1 MQTESRQHFLSLGEE
16 GNCFKKFNKNLVNK
30 LIGIIG
36 PACKG
41 KTTIIKNLIGD
52 ILTSNTTTQ
61 FEIIIVSRKNNNT
74 DYDYLGGKI
83 YNTSQIN
90 DVCSYILNEQFRENK
105 KIIIFED
112 FIKTDIIDDT
122 LLINGRWNDV
132 TIILSSQVITSIKPC
147 IRDNLDYVFFTK
159 TPLKSSIKSIYDRFY
174 LCALEYKY
182 FERMF
187 LDCTKNYN
195 FFVIDNNISLNC
207 DLDNLHDKISVYES
221 RLEVSTNGNYILPD
235 IYQLMP
241 ELINSGDIKIAK
253 KKLIAQINEIK
264 KNILEQSDKLD
275 KICIELD
282 NLLGD

>member
-1 MQTESRQHFLSLGEE
+1 MQTEEKQHFLSLGKE
-16 GNCFKKFNKNLVNK
+16 GNCYKQFNKNLVNNF
-30 LIGIIG
+30 IGIIG

-41 KTTIIKNLIGD
+41 KTTLVKNLIDD
-52 ILTSNTTTQ
+52 ILTSNLSTQ
-61 FEIIIVSRKNNNT
+61 FEIIIVSRKKKDT

-83 YNTSQIN
+83 YNTSQID
-90 DVCSYILNEQFRENK
+90 DVCSYALNEQFRENK
-105 KIIIFED
+105 KIIVFED
-112 FIKTDIIDDT
+112 YMNTDKINDT
-122 LLINGRWNDV
+122 LLLNGRWHNS
-132 TIILSSQVITSIKPC
+132 TIILSSQVITSLKPY
-147 IRDNLDYVFFTK
+147 IRDNLDYVFLTM
-159 TPLKSSIKSIYDRFY
+159 TPLKSSIKSIFDRFY

-182 FERMF
+182 FEQMF
-187 LDCTKNYN
+187 IDCTINYTL
-195 FFVIDNNISLNC
+195 FVIDNNISLNC
-207 DLDNLHDKISVYES
+207 DLDNLHDKITVYKS
-221 RLEVSTNGNYILPD
+221 GLEVSTRNNYILPD